1 MQFEE
6 IKSLLQLEFPKAI
19 LGEKLNATPK
29 ALLIDI
35 KWIHQVCRFLHGCEK
50 TYFDTLSSLSGID
63 NGPDQSMEVLYHLYS
78 IPYNLHLA
86 LGVELN
92 RKNPE
97 IASVSDIWKA
107 ADWHER
113 EAYDL
118 LGVNFL
124 NHPDLRRILMP
135 EDWEGYPLR
144 KDYEPQDTYHDI
156 KVKY

>member
-1 MQFEE
+1 MQFDE
-6 IKSLLQLEFPKAI
+6 IKSLLQQEFPNAI

-29 ALLIDI
+29 TLLIDV
-35 KWIHQVCRFLHGCEK
+35 KWIHQVCSFLHACEK

-78 IPYNLHLA
+78 IPYDLHMA
-86 LGVELN
+86 VGVELK
-92 RKNPE
+92 RENPE
-97 IASVSDIWKA
+97 IETVSDIWKA

-113 EAYDL
+113 ETYDL
-118 LGVNFL
+118 FGINFL

-144 KDYEPQDTYHDI
+144 KDYEPQETYHHI